1 MTKYF
6 DLNTVPGNGLLIF
19 PLSMSRLQQSLSA
32 GKIYEFLEFFEAKL
46 TSKTCDVV
54 FLYTNDLYQNSEE
67 SAFSVRKRVLN
78 QMIDHHAAFTA
89 LVANDKRFF
98 PGSFHFLPWDYVCI
112 NTLNLNNERARL
124 FKHMREDPLFL
135 AALRQDLQIAEKDE
149 NEINLHFLIEE
160 LVISHLI
167 MEKEVAFPHRLSTED
182 GWSLMCYPGNPP
194 VSLAYIWH
202 KNLLGNRNDLP
213 KKHHLFARS
222 FYNMEERVL
231 IDFKLARCEPSPSHD
246 SQIVYF

>member
-1 MTKYF
+1 MTEYF
-6 DLNTVPGNGLLIF
+6 DLNSVPGNGLLIF
-19 PLSMSRLQQSLSA
+19 PLSMSRFQHSLSA
-32 GKIYEFLEFFEAKL
+32 GKLYEFLEFFEPKL
-46 TSKTCDVV
+46 TSKTCDVI

-78 QMIDHHAAFTA
+78 QMIDHHAAFTSLIA
-89 LVANDKRFF
+89 KDKRFF
-98 PGSFHFLPWDYVCI
+98 PGAFHFLPWDYVCI

-124 FKHMREDPLFL
+124 FKHMKEDPLFL
-135 AALRQDLQIAEKDE
+135 SALREDLKIAEREE

-167 MEKEVAFPHRLSTED
+167 MEKEVAFPHRLSTVD
-182 GWSLMCYPGNPP
+182 GWSLLCYPGNPP
-194 VSLAYIWH
+194 VSLAYIWQ

-222 FYNMEERVL
+222 FYNMEKRIL
-231 IDFKLARCEPSPSHD
+231 IDLKIFHCESSALLD
-246 SQIVYF
+246 VQAVS